1 MTIKKFGLIF
11 TLVILFVTVL
21 NAQVQ
26 KGPVLDIAPGKK
38 AVVGDP
44 DLPELPFRAGDGIQ
58 ISAFPDTGSFLNGIF
73 PIDER
78 GFAEF
83 PIYGKV
89 KVTEMTMTELQTYLL
104 GNYRP
109 YLRYPTL
116 YIKPVIRIS
125 LLGGFVRPGLYY
137 VDFNNSLWDVVQLA
151 GGTIRENGIY
161 EMHWERDHD
170 KQLNDL
176 TMAFESGRSLIKMGF
191 KSGDQIWTPSPDARN
206 FWDIIR
212 DVMPVLTFSTTIW
225 LLYQTYQRDRLV
237 LQN

>member
-1 MTIKKFGLIF
+1 MSIKRIVPIFSLLFLFITI
-11 TLVILFVTVL
+11 VD
-21 NAQVQ
+21 AQVQ
-26 KGPVLDIAPGKK
+26 KGPVLDISPGKK

-44 DLPELPFRAGDGIQ
+44 DLAEFPFRPGDGIQ

-78 GFAEF
+78 GLAEF

-89 KVTEMTMTELQTYLL
+89 KVTEMTMAEFQAFLL
-104 GNYRP
+104 ANYRP
-109 YLRYPTL
+109 YLRYPNL

-161 EMHWERDHD
+161 KMRWERDHD
-170 KQLNDL
+170 EQLNDL
-176 TMAFESGRSLIKMGF
+176 TTAFESGRSLTKMGF
-191 KSGDQIWTPSPDARN
+191 KSGDQIWTPSPDART
-206 FWDIIR
+206 FWDGVR
-212 DVMPVLTFSTTIW
+212 DIMPVLTFSTTIW
-225 LLYQTYQRDRLV
+225 LLYQTYQRDRLI